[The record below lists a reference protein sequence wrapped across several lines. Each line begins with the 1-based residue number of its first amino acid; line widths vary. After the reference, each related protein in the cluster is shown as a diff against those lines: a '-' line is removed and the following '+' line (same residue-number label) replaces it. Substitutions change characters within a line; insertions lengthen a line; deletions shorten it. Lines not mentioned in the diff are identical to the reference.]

1 MSQQRKTM
9 CTYMK
14 NMAGYKMEHFKGK
27 SFYEVKEM
35 QKTGEGSEPTEE
47 LKADEISQEDLQQ
60 MIMVVPVEE
69 VYVEALQVKYPIID
83 WEVYSE
89 DTRKYLKI
97 IRVGNH
103 TEAYQTFDDMLKK
116 FDRDDLDKLWS
127 LVKERLSSTDPTDDK
142 ERTLWVEL
150 KRLFEPDTDDILGHD
165 IFMLVEKDY
174 PLTRGLL
181 TLMLCNK
188 LQVDQYSE
196 MADEI
201 LRKIVILANIPRQ
214 KYKTLHKKTK
224 LDLPEELSRVH
235 NTFHVS
241 NLKKCYADEPLAV
254 PLDGL
259 HFDDKLQFV
268 EEPVE
273 IMDREVKRL
282 KRSRIPLVK
291 VRWNSKRGPE
301 FTWERED
308 QFKKKYPHLFTKTAP
323 SSSAASRS
331 VSIRCQGYIGD
342 FVLGCHAKDMVALY
356 VPTESNCFVS
366 THKADV
372 HKKDKFVTKYMRR
385 CLHG

>member
-14 NMAGYKMEHFKGK
+14 NMVGYKMEHFKGK

-35 QKTGEGSEPTEE
+35 FDNVYKQVTSFVPMDSVMEKQRTKRAGLNLQEESSKRQKTREGLEPIEE
-47 LKADEISQEDLQQ
+47 LKADEISQKDLQQ

-69 VYVEALQVKYPIID
+69 VYVEALQVKYPIKD

-89 DTRKYLKI
+89 DTRKYWKI

-127 LVKERLSSTDPTDDK
+127 LVKERFSSTDPTDDK

-150 KRLFEPDTDDILGHD
+150 KRLFEPDTDDILWKIQRYMHDPLTWRLYDTCGVHHVSTDRGHD

-196 MADEI
+196 MADEL
-201 LRKIVILANIPRQ
+201 LRKIFILANRPRQ
-214 KYKTLHKKTK
+214 
-224 LDLPEELSRVH
+224 
-235 NTFHVS
+235 
-241 NLKKCYADEPLAV
+241 
-254 PLDGL
+254 
-259 HFDDKLQFV
+259 
-268 EEPVE
+268 
-273 IMDREVKRL
+273 
-282 KRSRIPLVK
+282 
-291 VRWNSKRGPE
+291 
-301 FTWERED
+301 
-308 QFKKKYPHLFTKTAP
+308 
-323 SSSAASRS
+323 
-331 VSIRCQGYIGD
+331 
-342 FVLGCHAKDMVALY
+342 
-356 VPTESNCFVS
+356 
-366 THKADV
+366 
-372 HKKDKFVTKYMRR
+372 
-385 CLHG
+385 